1 MGLTIVSPGQPAV
14 SVAAERPWIP
24 VLASLLASGFA
35 AAIAVPQ
42 QPASELSTGWA
53 IARAILVVCFSGCA
67 GAATARF
74 TFPAFC
80 SVSDERA
87 LQAAVAF
94 GGIGAWLGPLVVWIG
109 QGHPGAV
116 IGAGVMGCVSAELLH
131 RFSDPEQ
138 DALPAAAGRDPL
150 FSYQAQGASQTHL
163 AAAIAVVVLLLE
175 ASAGAIVDGRAA
187 VSAVFAFVACFAL
200 AALTAPDERFPR
212 RLSRRWLRIE
222 LGLHGCCALAVAALG
237 LVTFTSA
244 ATPGGRTASRTG
256 APSSRIKLAD
266 PNLLSGAILIVDP
279 PRGVRLIAPVPAG
292 RSVISHRRAKAPDV
306 IDFSG
311 VYWIHLG
318 PMMRPPKSSKIV
330 RESPENYNFTAVD
343 RSPLKMQ
350 ARQRLQHRISTR
362 CCSAIEVA
370 VRNADPQPRTIAL
383 KLTLI
388 LSAEEKI
395 RRMGLGVQRVQA
407 AGDVVLRFPM
417 PTPPGINEFDEIV
430 VNYDLAGIRMHRSA
444 NLSIQSFTLVP
455 GGR

>member
-1 MGLTIVSPGQPAV
+1 MGLTIVTPGQPAV
-14 SVAAERPWIP
+14 SVAVNRPWMP

-67 GAATARF
+67 GAVTARF

-87 LQAAVAF
+87 QQAAVAF

-116 IGAGVMGCVSAELLH
+116 IGAGVLGLASAELLH
-131 RFSDPEQ
+131 RFSDPGE
-138 DALPAAAGRDPL
+138 DALPAAAAGDSL
-150 FSYQAQGASQTHL
+150 FSYQAQGPPQTHL
-163 AAAIAVVVLLLE
+163 AAAIAVVVLLE

-187 VSAVFAFVACFAL
+187 VSAVFAFLACFAL
-200 AALTAPDERFPR
+200 AAMTAPDDRFPR
-212 RLSRRWLRIE
+212 RLLRRWLRVE
-222 LGLHGCCALAVAALG
+222 LGLHGCSALAIAALG

-244 ATPGGRTASRTG
+244 ATPGGRTATRSG
-256 APSSRIKLAD
+256 SPSSHIMLAD
-266 PNLLSGAILIVDP
+266 PNLLSGAILVTDP
-279 PRGVRLIAPVPAG
+279 PRGVKLIAPVPAA
-292 RSVISHRRAKAPDV
+292 RSVMSHRRAKAPEV

-311 VYWIHLG
+311 VYWIHLP
-318 PMMRPPKSSKIV
+318 PMMRPPKNSKIV
-330 RESPENYNFTAVD
+330 HESPENYNFTAVD
-343 RSPLKMQ
+343 RTPLIMQ
-350 ARQRLQHRISTR
+350 ARQRLQRRISTR

-370 VRNADPQPRTIAL
+370 VRNSDPQPRTIAL

-388 LSAEEKI
+388 SSAEEKI
-395 RRMGLGVQRVQA
+395 RRMSLGDQRVQA

-417 PTPPGINEFDEIV
+417 PTQPGIDEFD
-430 VNYDLAGIRMHRSA
+430 
-444 NLSIQSFTLVP
+444 
-455 GGR
+455 

>member
-1 MGLTIVSPGQPAV
+1 MGLTIVTPGQAAV
-14 SVAAERPWIP
+14 SVAGNRPWIP
-24 VLASLLASGFA
+24 VLASLLAAGFA

-87 LQAAVAF
+87 QQAAVAF

-116 IGAGVMGCVSAELLH
+116 IGAGVLGFASAELLH
-131 RFSDPEQ
+131 RFSDQGE
-138 DALPAAAGRDPL
+138 DSLSAAAGGDSL

-163 AAAIAVVVLLLE
+163 AAAIAVVVLLE

-187 VSAVFAFVACFAL
+187 VSAVLAFLACFAL
-200 AALTAPDERFPR
+200 AAMTAPDDRFPR
-212 RLSRRWLRIE
+212 RLLRRWLRIE

-237 LVTFTSA
+237 LVSFTRS
-244 ATPGGRTASRTG
+244 ATPGGRTAARTG
-256 APSSRIKLAD
+256 SPSSHIMLAD
-266 PNLLSGAILIVDP
+266 PSLLSGAILVTDP
-279 PRGVRLIAPVPAG
+279 PRGVKLIAPVPAS
-292 RSVISHRRAKAPDV
+292 RSVMSHRRAKAPDV

-318 PMMRPPKSSKIV
+318 PMTRPPKSSKIV

-350 ARQRLQHRISTR
+350 ARQRLQQRISTR

-388 LSAEEKI
+388 SSAEEKS
-395 RRMGLGVQRVQA
+395 RRMSLGEQRVRA

-417 PTPPGINEFDEIV
+417 PAQPGIDEFDEIA

-455 GGR
+455 RGR